1 MKRPVLFLPLLL
13 LLFALPG
20 CATRTLVYDPGQC
33 VYIEPFDPPAK
44 LLPDLG
50 LKQGDPQ
57 LLLDPAMFDCFRQT
71 VTRELAK
78 HGIRTC
84 ERREDS
90 VYSLTIVQ
98 LLPYKSNI
106 PAPLPLPVLNMTDLI
121 LQTGATLAGFYGRK
135 GYDFA
140 SEVYNGADYE
150 LRYTVG
156 LSQRVE
162 GAPPISKSLDS
173 GRMYHYADPTP
184 EKLALVREVVTA
196 IAEGAAAEVVE
207 LSKGQ

>member
-1 MKRPVLFLPLLL
+1 MKPRFLFLTVF
-13 LLFALPG
+13 LFLALPG
-20 CATRTLVYDPGQC
+20 CATRTLVYDPAQC
-33 VYIEPFDPPAK
+33 IYIEPFDPPAK

-50 LKQGDPQ
+50 LRQDDPQ
-57 LLLDPAMFDCFRQT
+57 LLIDPEMFDCFRQT

-78 HGIRTC
+78 HGVRTC
-84 ERREDS
+84 DKREDS

-140 SEVYNGADYE
+140 AEVCHGADYE
-150 LRYTVG
+150 LQYTVG
-156 LSQRVE
+156 LSQRVK
-162 GAPPISKSLDS
+162 GAPPISKCLDS
-173 GRMYHYADPTP
+173 GRMYHYGDPTP
-184 EKLALVREVVTA
+184 DKLALVREVVVA
-196 IAEGAAAEVVE
+196 IAEGAAAAVVE
-207 LSKGQ
+207 LNEGK